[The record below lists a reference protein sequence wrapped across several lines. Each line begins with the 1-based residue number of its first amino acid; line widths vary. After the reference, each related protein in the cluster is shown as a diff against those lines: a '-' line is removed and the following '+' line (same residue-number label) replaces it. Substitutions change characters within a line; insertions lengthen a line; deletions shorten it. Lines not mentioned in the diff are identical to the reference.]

1 MHWHTIMYGTIGVSD
16 KLIGNL
22 FKFVKIVYD
31 SSNPMKFYGQIYDI
45 DSCNKSL
52 LNKCLI

>member
-1 MHWHTIMYGTIGVSD
+1 MYGTIGVSD